1 MKSWFYSRLPRIQFS
16 VIIKLRQTNKQLMYT
31 NQLRRV
37 HTGIIQTDAGWPPF
51 FHINRVY
58 HIEPVVHFVREQT
71 GATMQSGSRA
81 YTGRNISARHRAH
94 NVVFLRVQLH

>member
-37 HTGIIQTDAGWPPF
+37 HTGIIPTNAGRPPF

-71 GATMQSGSRA
+71 GAIPNRPLNRPNMNVSNMQGFHVS
-81 YTGRNISARHRAH
+81 TP
-94 NVVFLRVQLH
+94 NVY